1 MEPTFA
7 PAATPVERQLSSSIP
22 AVVAVAGLGAVAAAA
37 TVVTGWH
44 SRVFGDAHV
53 AAAVKGALIASY
65 VAVGTYTWWR
75 RPRSR
80 LGPLV
85 AAAGFLYTVTALGS
99 LARPLPFTIGR
110 VALAFVVVYFVYL
123 FLCFPRDRLSSPFE
137 RRFVLVFAA
146 ATACIWALVLALA
159 QELPRGGALSDCAQ
173 SCPANPLRLVDTSHT
188 VTQAVNLT
196 ANGLTAIGLS
206 ALIVLLLR
214 KASSPAHLRRRAIAP
229 LLYAATLFTAS
240 FAAYSML
247 SQAHADPNVTAWM
260 AITAAGAL
268 AIPAALLIG
277 QARGRIFAANNLW
290 RFLESAEAHGFTP
303 VWIEGLLD
311 SSLGDPSFAL
321 ALRAPEGSGYV
332 DVQGRPFVLPEPS
345 VERSVTLIDRGGRP
359 ALALLHDPLLDDE
372 PEIVEGL
379 GATALMLLENARLV
393 EGLRSSRARMVESGE
408 RERLRLERDL
418 HDGAQQRLMAIRI
431 KLELARE
438 SAEGQELKAHLAE
451 LDSDAAA
458 AVEELRELAHG
469 IYPPVLRERGI
480 ADALRAFAQAVV
492 SNPVRIVDQG
502 VGRAPAS
509 IELAVYYCALEAIQN
524 AVKHSGPGSSIT
536 VTIARPNG
544 RIDFEIA
551 DNGVGFDPAVQVDG
565 MGLVSMRDR
574 VAAVGGELTLDSSPG
589 HGAAVVGSVP
599 VGSATGR

>member
-7 PAATPVERQLSSSIP
+7 PAAVPAERQLTSSTP
-22 AVVAVAGLGAVAAAA
+22 AIVAVAGLGAVAAAA
-37 TVVTGWH
+37 TIVTGWH
-44 SRVFGDAHV
+44 SPVFVDPEV
-53 AAAVKGALIASY
+53 AAAVKGAIVAAY

-75 RPRSR
+75 RPQSR
-80 LGPLV
+80 LGPLA
-85 AAAGFLYTVTALGS
+85 AAAGFLYTITALRASGH
-99 LARPLPFTIGR
+99 PLPFTVGR
-110 VALAFVVVYFVYL
+110 VALAAVVVYYVYL

-146 ATACIWALVLALA
+146 ATAVVWAFVLALA
-159 QELPRGGALSDCAQ
+159 HELPRGGALSDCTQ
-173 SCPANPLRLVDTSHT
+173 RCPSNPLRLVDTSHT

-196 ANGLTAIGLS
+196 ANGLTAIGLT

-214 KASSPAHLRRRAIAP
+214 KAASPAHLRRRAIAP

-240 FAAYSML
+240 FAAYSVL
-247 SQAHADPNVTAWM
+247 SQAEAGPNVTAWRV
-260 AITAAGAL
+260 ITAAGAL
-268 AIPAALLIG
+268 AIPTALLVG
-277 QARGRIFAANNLW
+277 QFRGRIFAATNLW

-303 VWIEGLLD
+303 VWIEGLLG

-321 ALRAPEGSGYV
+321 AIRSAEGSGYV
-332 DVQGRPFVLPEPS
+332 DVQGKPFVLPEPS

-372 PEIVEGL
+372 PEVVEGL
-379 GATALMLLENARLV
+379 GTTALMLLENARLV
-393 EGLRSSRARMVESGE
+393 EGLRSSRARMVESAE

-418 HDGAQQRLMAIRI
+418 HDGAQQRLMTIRI
-431 KLELARE
+431 KLALASE
-438 SAEGQELKAHLAE
+438 SAEGKELKVHLDE
-451 LDSDAAA
+451 LDADAAA

-480 ADALRAFAQAVV
+480 ADALKAFAQAVV
-492 SNPVRIVDQG
+492 SNPVRIVDRG
-502 VGRAPAS
+502 VGRAPAG
-509 IELAVYYCALEAIQN
+509 IEVAVYYCALEAIQN

-544 RIDFEIA
+544 QIDFEIA
-551 DNGVGFDPAVQVDG
+551 DNGVGFDPAVHVDG

-589 HGAAVVGSVP
+589 QGTTVAGSVP
-599 VGSATGR
+599 LGSKTGR